1 MVVRCFFIRDEFF
14 CRTAILVCKV
24 VGRYIFYLCLFSGG
38 GKPNFCG
45 VLWIH
50 KRRIIY
56 IMYSLVLLRSPSIYI
71 ISIIWGLGLHS
82 LGCFCGCFSLGRNLE
97 LCSCVVVGG
106 LLGRFLA

>member
-24 VGRYIFYLCLFSGG
+24 WADTFFTCVYSVGD
-38 GKPNFCG
+38 KPNFCG
-45 VLWIH
+45 VLWTH

-71 ISIIWGLGLHS
+71 ISIIWGLG
-82 LGCFCGCFSLGRNLE
+82 CFCGCFSLGRSLE
-97 LCSCVVVGG
+97 LCGCVVVGG

>member
-14 CRTAILVCKV
+14 V
-24 VGRYIFYLCLFSGG
+24 VRPYWFVRWWADTFFICVYSVGD
-38 GKPNFCG
+38 KPNFCG

-106 LLGRFLA
+106 LRGRFLA